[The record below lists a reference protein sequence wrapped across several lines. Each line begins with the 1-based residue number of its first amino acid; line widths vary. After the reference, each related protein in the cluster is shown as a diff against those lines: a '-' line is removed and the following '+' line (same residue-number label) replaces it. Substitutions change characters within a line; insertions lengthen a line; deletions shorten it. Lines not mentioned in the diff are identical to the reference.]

1 MNGNGK
7 KYKGHAIA
15 LFSGGLDSALAILL
29 MLKQNI
35 KVTAL
40 TFMTHFGCDI
50 SDHSSCGGN
59 PYPVSE
65 KFGFDVKLMHLGDK
79 FIEIVKNPK
88 YGYGKNMNPC
98 VDCRI
103 LMLREAKVF
112 MDLIGAD
119 FIITGE
125 VLGQRPKSQMRN
137 MMNTVLRDSDL
148 SGHLVRPL
156 SAKLFDET
164 IPEKEGLLDRNQ
176 LEDISGRSRRR
187 QMDMAEQFGLED
199 YPSPAGGCLLT
210 DPSYSR
216 RLKDLLTH
224 SPNID
229 FNDLNL
235 LRTGRHFR
243 LNENSKVIIGRNEAD
258 NDKLLQYAKD
268 EYYIL
273 EALDTGSPIAL
284 LISSSEDTDIE
295 KAAALTA
302 RYCDKKNEPEVTVTC
317 ITEGDGREFRIN
329 PADPKMVEKYIL
341 R

>member
-1 MNGNGK
+1 MNDKNA
-7 KYKGHAIA
+7 KYKGHAVA

-29 MLKQNI
+29 MRRQNI

-50 SDHSSCGGN
+50 SDRSSCGGN

-79 FIEIVKNPK
+79 FVEIVKNPK

-103 LMLREAKVF
+103 LMLREAKTF
-112 MDLIGAD
+112 MELIGAD

-137 MMNTVLRDSDL
+137 SMNTVIRDSEL
-148 SGHLVRPL
+148 KGRLVRPL
-156 SAKLFDET
+156 SAKLFEET
-164 IPEKEGLLDRNQ
+164 IPEKEGMLNRDLL
-176 LEDISGRSRRR
+176 EGISGRSRKR
-187 QMDMAEQFGLED
+187 QMELAEEFGLED
-199 YPSPAGGCLLT
+199 YPSPAAGCLLT

-216 RLKDLLTH
+216 RLKDLIEH
-224 SPNID
+224 SPSID

-235 LRTGRHFR
+235 LRVGRHFR
-243 LNENSKVIIGRNEAD
+243 INENSKVIVGRNEED
-258 NDKLLQYAKD
+258 NDKIRQYAKNKH
-268 EYYIL
+268 YML
-273 EALDTGSPIAL
+273 EALGTGSPITL
-284 LISSSEDTDIE
+284 LITSNGDDSILD
-295 KAAALTA
+295 AASLTA
-302 RYCDKKNEPEVTVTC
+302 RYCGKRKDAEVEITC
-317 ITEGDGREFRIN
+317 INDGDGRKFKVP
-329 PADPKMVEKYIL
+329 PADEKLIDQYIL